1 MEEHVVTGRVDKDLP
16 MSILPD
22 GIKALAISTLQSNP
36 SSANKPNRQNF
47 HVNKFMVHEVVTQ
60 EPG

>member
-16 MSILPD
+16 MSILTD
-22 GIKALAISTLQSNP
+22 GIKALAISTY
-36 SSANKPNRQNF
+36 NRQNF